1 MPVCGSGAVVS
12 AWSLLIRRPQRA
24 CRQAETPLIVLCRFP
39 GPVLLNCHRYS
50 WREKCML
57 SLSESGV
64 AMTILAPRHITPY
77 QYKQPVSF
85 GEHWMMLRPRESLDQ
100 RVLDSKLEISPKPT
114 DLRWTQDVFG
124 NHVAVAR
131 FVGRAQA
138 LCFESTVR
146 LDHSPTDI
154 VDMEIEN
161 FTRTYPFTY
170 GAEDMPDLAPFV
182 GRQSSDGTH
191 ELDQWV

>member
-1 MPVCGSGAVVS
+1 
-12 AWSLLIRRPQRA
+12 
-24 CRQAETPLIVLCRFP
+24 
-39 GPVLLNCHRYS
+39 
-50 WREKCML
+50 
-57 SLSESGV
+57 
-64 AMTILAPRHITPY
+64 MTILAVRHITTY

-146 LDHSPTDI
+146 LDHFPTDI

-161 FTRTYPFTY
+161 FTRCRSRKFHPARIRAMRQNQRIIRRDARIPSAAWEFCRQPFQV
-170 GAEDMPDLAPFV
+170 AAPP
-182 GRQSSDGTH
+182 
-191 ELDQWV
+191 

>member
-1 MPVCGSGAVVS
+1 
-12 AWSLLIRRPQRA
+12 
-24 CRQAETPLIVLCRFP
+24 
-39 GPVLLNCHRYS
+39 
-50 WREKCML
+50 
-57 SLSESGV
+57 
-64 AMTILAPRHITPY
+64 MTILAVKHITTY

-146 LDHSPTDI
+146 LDHFPTDI

-170 GAEDMPDLAPFV
+170 GRRTCPTSPP
-182 GRQSSDGTH
+182 SSGGSPRMGITS
-191 ELDQWV
+191 